1 MLYKWIRNPRNESM
15 KKKKF
20 KIGYFIINFSKE
32 ISSISLCNIVF
43 FFFFFSIQYSNNQF
57 NDISYT
63 YPILPTL
70 DRGNWGVYPHRI
82 DEILEIG
89 KIWRGVKS
97 CDEIAIGRNIISQLY
112 AFMRACMKREHVP
125 VYIRNTYKVSII
137 TYYRRGAGSVDQKE
151 WKKRR
156 KKKKK
161 MPFHRR
167 NSSVRVI
174 RVISV

>member
-1 MLYKWIRNPRNESM
+1 MNRW
-15 KKKKF
+15 KKKF

-43 FFFFFSIQYSNNQF
+43 FFFFFLSNIPIINL
-57 NDISYT
+57 T
-63 YPILPTL
+63 MYPILTL
-70 DRGNWGVYPHRI
+70 DVRPSKRRGVYPHRI

-156 KKKKK
+156 KKKK